1 MISWAN
7 SEEILATAEREREKV
22 LIDFLKRN
30 IASVAV

>member
-7 SEEILATAEREREKV
+7 SEEILATAEREIV